1 MNLRTTL
8 SITVYIYIL
17 FQASFSVADT
27 RYSFNFINKLNN
39 SFELGILNVDD
50 NGVKFS
56 VFAVADNKSIYAFY
70 LNDDGIITDKINLE
84 GISKSDN
91 NYVLLFTINNHIY
104 DQIILLAKLNNKN
117 ELIMLD
123 QISATKIDN
132 TTYNFLT
139 DASILSEGSTLSDLD
154 NDKHN
159 EIELDF
165 ISNQLR
171 LLVEIVDNKFELD
184 LTSNYYKNSY
194 NYLSSLDKL
203 DEYLYKEYILYGY
216 LSGMLSRKTIVNML
230 EIHNKKTDK
239 VLPKIIAKTI
249 EIKEYMNEF
258 NIGGDLLVSYFTN
271 QATMNNIID
280 VLADE
285 DKDKRDQFVERIFE
299 FERLLSV
306 VKIDEI
312 IFSDFLSYLNGSID
326 RESFEKYVYQSLG
339 AKDNSLLL
347 VIDSIKDLNKGL
359 HSSKREVLIKRY
371 ERKK

>member
-216 LSGMLSRKTIVNML
+216 LSGMLSRKTIVSML
-230 EIHNKKTDK
+230 DNRNKKTT
-239 VLPKIIAKTI
+239 VILPKIIAKTI
-249 EIKEYMNEF
+249 EIKEYTNEF
-258 NIGGDLLVSYFTN
+258 NIGGDLLISYFTN

-280 VLADE
+280 VLAHE

-339 AKDNSLLL
+339 AKDNSILV
-347 VIDSIKDLNKGL
+347 VIDNIKSLNKGL

>member
-216 LSGMLSRKTIVNML
+216 LSGMLSRKTIVSML
-230 EIHNKKTDK
+230 DNRNKKTT
-239 VLPKIIAKTI
+239 VILPKIIAKTI
-249 EIKEYMNEF
+249 EIKEYTNEF
-258 NIGGDLLVSYFTN
+258 NIGGDLLISYFTN

-280 VLADE
+280 VLAHE
-285 DKDKRDQFVERIFE
+285 DKDKRDQFVERILE

-326 RESFEKYVYQSLG
+326 KESFEKYVYQSLG
-339 AKDNSLLL
+339 AKDNSILV
-347 VIDSIKDLNKGL
+347 VIDNIKSLNKGL

>member
-8 SITVYIYIL
+8 NATVFIYIL

-216 LSGMLSRKTIVNML
+216 LSGMLSRKTIVSML
-230 EIHNKKTDK
+230 DNRNKKTT
-239 VLPKIIAKTI
+239 VILPKIIAKTI
-249 EIKEYMNEF
+249 DIKEYTNEF
-258 NIGGDLLVSYFTN
+258 NIGGDLLISYFTN

-280 VLADE
+280 VLAHE
-285 DKDKRDQFVERIFE
+285 DKDKRDQFVERILE

-326 RESFEKYVYQSLG
+326 KESFEKYVYQSLG

>member
-216 LSGMLSRKTIVNML
+216 LSGMLSRKTIVSML
-230 EIHNKKTDK
+230 DNRNKKTTGI
-239 VLPKIIAKTI
+239 LPKIIAKTI
-249 EIKEYMNEF
+249 EIKEYTNEF
-258 NIGGDLLVSYFTN
+258 NIGGDLLISYFTN

-280 VLADE
+280 VLAHE
-285 DKDKRDQFVERIFE
+285 DKDKRDQFVERILE

-326 RESFEKYVYQSLG
+326 KESFEKYVYQSLG
-339 AKDNSLLL
+339 AKDNSILV
-347 VIDSIKDLNKGL
+347 VIDNIKSLNKGL

>member
-8 SITVYIYIL
+8 NATVFIYIL

-216 LSGMLSRKTIVNML
+216 LSGMLSRKTIVSML
-230 EIHNKKTDK
+230 DNRNKKTTGI
-239 VLPKIIAKTI
+239 LPKIIAKTI
-249 EIKEYMNEF
+249 EIKEYTNEF
-258 NIGGDLLVSYFTN
+258 NIGGDLLISYFTN

-280 VLADE
+280 VLAHE
-285 DKDKRDQFVERIFE
+285 DKDKRDQFVERILE

-326 RESFEKYVYQSLG
+326 KESFEKYVYQSLG
-339 AKDNSLLL
+339 AKDNSILV
-347 VIDSIKDLNKGL
+347 VIDNIKSLNKGL